1 MHAGS
6 SKQKLFVKLE
16 IMGVYCVFSGYEMQ
30 VNNMQI
36 SMLFTDEGAFILR
49 GLQVTAILHLQCTS
63 ESDVGCVMVHPCN

>member
-16 IMGVYCVFSGYEMQ
+16 IVGVYCGFSGYEMQ

-36 SMLFTDEGAFILR
+36 SMLFTDEGAFIFKRITSYSHSPFTMHLR
-49 GLQVTAILHLQCTS
+49 IRLGW
-63 ESDVGCVMVHPCN
+63 DV